1 VPEDADRYP
10 GYPYE
15 ECVVCGETGTVGSI
29 DPFEGCEG
37 ERERKPVQK
46 ASEAD

>member
-1 VPEDADRYP
+1 VHKNFSLTV
-10 GYPYE
+10 YPYE
-15 ECVVCGETGTVGSI
+15 KYVVCGETGTVGSI